1 MNAEVDE
8 DASAMGVHTL
18 FYQSPTGNFPNLSRR
33 GSPANMSYRLVC
45 TLFLFSWMAFADGDK
60 PEQKTAFESLQQ
72 ACSTYLAEAS
82 AGLEMPFEAGLAAI
96 YEIDLDGFKHRW
108 SAVPAARTSSP
119 LPDPVF
125 KKVKHQAQE
134 VTIFLRNL
142 FQSNGFRELG
152 LRPFR
157 SVKIVPRN
165 ILGPWRQM
173 EIIGDILVLR
183 MGWRVLRSDELL
195 SMWNKGHQFPWR
207 SFERKMWKYL
217 NPNGLSMR
225 LTRDALKSSGAVLGR
240 GLMRVAQMPQ
250 TGSTPSTDPLH
261 EKALLFL
268 RGSLGTEQGT
278 VLDFEAKLRE
288 ISEDQLRDW
297 LVKLSTTV
305 GDPLH
310 AESIVASA
318 QAAPEQGNLDINIV
332 DSWMIYG
339 NFHWITVLAGYG
351 GQTTQRILSQSTGS
365 ANGSLATPAVRNG
378 QVNVIRSIVGGYTV
392 DVVDVRAFS
401 DRLLL
406 ASAIAT
412 TPLPPSEK

>member
-1 MNAEVDE
+1 MN
-8 DASAMGVHTL
+8 
-18 FYQSPTGNFPNLSRR
+18 
-33 GSPANMSYRLVC
+33 YRLVC
-45 TLFLFSWMAFADGDK
+45 ALFLFSQVAFGN
-60 PEQKTAFESLQQ
+60 AFEELQQ
-72 ACSTYLAEAS
+72 ACRTYLTEAS
-82 AGLEMPFEAGLAAI
+82 ADLEMPFEGGLGAI
-96 YEIDLDGFKHRW
+96 YEIDVDGFKHRW
-108 SAVPAARTSSP
+108 CTTPATRVLSP
-119 LPDPVF
+119 LPDPLF

-165 ILGPWRQM
+165 LLGSWRQM
-173 EIIGDILVLR
+173 EIVGDILILR
-183 MGWRVLRSDELL
+183 MGLRVLRADELL

-207 SFERKMWKYL
+207 SFERRMWKYL
-217 NPNGLSMR
+217 NPNGLTMR

-250 TGSTPSTDPLH
+250 ATTHPSTGSLH
-261 EKALLFL
+261 EKAVLFL
-268 RGSLGTEQGT
+268 KGSLGAEEGSA
-278 VLDFEAKLRE
+278 LDFEAKLRAMPE
-288 ISEDQLRDW
+288 EHLREW
-297 LVKLSTTV
+297 LLRLSATV

-310 AESIVASA
+310 AESLVASA
-318 QAAPEQGNLDINIV
+318 QAAPDQGNLDINIV
-332 DSWMIYG
+332 DSWMFYG

-351 GQTTQRILSQSTGS
+351 GETTRTILSQSAGTSTGS
-365 ANGSLATPAVRNG
+365 VAMPAVRNG

-406 ASAIAT
+406 ASAIAA
-412 TPLPPSEK
+412 TPLPAQDR